1 MKRTNKNNM
10 PATVL
15 SVTLVIFAMS
25 QLIINSILSP
35 LGLELQSLNTE
46 KESLI
51 EENRQMENQIAKL
64 GSIKVIQKLT
74 EEKLN
79 ISKNENQE
87 IIYVSDTDVIA
98 EK

>member
-10 PATVL
+10 TATVL

>member
-1 MKRTNKNNM
+1 M

>member
-1 MKRTNKNNM
+1 MKRTNKNNL
-10 PATVL
+10 PATIL

-25 QLIINSILSP
+25 QLIINSILTP
-35 LGLELQSLNTE
+35 LGLELQNLNTE

-74 EEKLN
+74 EKKLN